1 MSNLTEKLREWRKD
15 RNITTPNTKVYIENV
30 LEELLEIVYSDKKF
44 IELYKNMI
52 MEYYFFDKL
61 LEDLDEKNTLDAIL
75 DISVFSTN
83 EAELMGYDM
92 DKAMNEV
99 VKEISSRVQ
108 DPIQKEE
115 WSKSGAVGKWQKSE
129 RDEHKKLWYKA
140 DFDKAKI

>member
-1 MSNLTEKLREWRKD
+1 MSFIKELREWRND

-83 EAELMGYDM
+83 EAELMGYNM

-115 WSKSGAVGKWQKSE
+115 WSKSGAVGKWQKDLSQ
-129 RDEHKKLWYKA
+129 DKDTLYKA

>member
-1 MSNLTEKLREWRKD
+1 MSFIKELREWRND

-108 DPIQKEE
+108 DPIQKKE

>member
-1 MSNLTEKLREWRKD
+1 MSFIKELRKWRSD
-15 RNITTPNTKVYIENV
+15 RNITTPNTKVYIANII
-30 LEELLEIVYSDKKF
+30 EELLEIYFKNKRLIKFLQFLIMIIFSIKKP
-44 IELYKNMI
+44 IS
-52 MEYYFFDKL
+52 KL
-61 LEDLDEKNTLDAIL
+61 NTLDAIL

-115 WSKSGAVGKWQKSE
+115 WSKSGAVGKWQKDLSQNE
-129 RDEHKKLWYKA
+129 DTLYKA

>member
-115 WSKSGAVGKWQKSE
+115 WSKSGAVGKWQKDLSQNE
-129 RDEHKKLWYKA
+129 DTLYKA

>member
-1 MSNLTEKLREWRKD
+1 MSFIKELREWRND

-140 DFDKAKI
+140 DFDKTKI

>member
-1 MSNLTEKLREWRKD
+1 MSFIKELREWRNY

-61 LEDLDEKNTLDAIL
+61 LEDLDENNTLDAIL

-115 WSKSGAVGKWQKSE
+115 WSKSGAVGKWQKDLSQ
-129 RDEHKKLWYKA
+129 DKDTLYKA

>member
-1 MSNLTEKLREWRKD
+1 MSFIKELREWRSN
-15 RNITTPNTKVYIENV
+15 RNITTPNTKVYIESV

-52 MEYYFFDKL
+52 MEYYFLDKL
-61 LEDLDEKNTLDAIL
+61 LEDLDENNTLDAIL

-99 VKEISSRVQ
+99 VKEISSREQ
-108 DPIQKEE
+108 CPIQKEE
-115 WSKSGAVGKWQKSE
+115 WSKSGAIGKW
-129 RDEHKKLWYKA
+129 KKDLNQNEDTLYKA

>member
-1 MSNLTEKLREWRKD
+1 MSFIKELREWRND

-83 EAELMGYDM
+83 EAELMGYNM

-115 WSKSGAVGKWQKSE
+115 WSKSGAVGKWQKDLSQ
-129 RDEHKKLWYKA
+129 DKNTLYKA

>member
-1 MSNLTEKLREWRKD
+1 MSFIKELREWRND

-30 LEELLEIVYSDKKF
+30 LEELLEIVYSDKKM
-44 IELYKNMI
+44 IELNKKMI

>member
-1 MSNLTEKLREWRKD
+1 MSFIKELREWRSD
-15 RNITTPNTKVYIENV
+15 RNITDSNTKVYVSNII
-30 LEELLEIVYSDKKF
+30 EELLEIYFKNKRLIKFLQFLIMIIFSIKKP
-44 IELYKNMI
+44 ISRL
-52 MEYYFFDKL
+52 
-61 LEDLDEKNTLDAIL
+61 NTLDAIL

-83 EAELMGYDM
+83 KVELMGYDM

-115 WSKSGAVGKWQKSE
+115 WSKSGAVGKWQKDLSQ
-129 RDEHKKLWYKA
+129 DKDTLYKA

>member
-1 MSNLTEKLREWRKD
+1 MSFIKELREWRND

-115 WSKSGAVGKWQKSE
+115 WSKSGAVGKWQKDLNQNE
-129 RDEHKKLWYKA
+129 DTLYKA

>member
-1 MSNLTEKLREWRKD
+1 MSFIKELREWRSN
-15 RNITTPNTKVYIENV
+15 RNITTPNTKVYIANII
-30 LEELLEIVYSDKKF
+30 EELLEIYFKNKRLIKFLQFLIMIIFSIKKP
-44 IELYKNMI
+44 IS
-52 MEYYFFDKL
+52 KL
-61 LEDLDEKNTLDAIL
+61 NTLDAIL

-115 WSKSGAVGKWQKSE
+115 WSKSGAVGKWQKDLNQNE
-129 RDEHKKLWYKA
+129 DTLYKA
-140 DFDKAKI
+140 DFYKAKI